1 MKKIIKDII
10 PPILLRLFLKSP
22 APKVFVSFDEAA
34 RSSNNSTYE
43 QDELIEV
50 VLKKNEIFRA
60 LPFSNQLLSSDAV
73 RILMAI
79 GLARNNN
86 KINVVDFGGGG
97 GNHFTVANIGFSDL
111 VAFDWN
117 IIETPKFVE
126 KARQFNVPNL
136 RYFDQLRSAVDVLP
150 EIDLLLISS
159 TLQYCPDPIG
169 MLHQLTMTGAKYL
182 YLTRTPFNS
191 GAETIYSTQSSWL
204 SKNGPGPLPIGF
216 EDRQIS
222 YPIGYAS
229 RSKVEGVLRAKYEIV
244 FKADEG
250 EAPAFKMKGQ
260 KISMMGYLC
269 KLR

>member
-10 PPILLRLFLKSP
+10 PPILLRLLLKSP
-22 APKVFVSFDEAA
+22 APKVFVSFAQAA
-34 RSSNNSTYE
+34 TSSKCSTYE
-43 QDELIEV
+43 QDELIDV

-60 LPFSNQLLSSDAV
+60 LPLSNQLLSSDAV

-79 GLARNNN
+79 GLARNDN

-97 GNHFTVANIGFSDL
+97 GNHLTIAKIGFSDS

-117 IIETPKFVE
+117 IVETPKFVE
-126 KARQFNVPNL
+126 KARKFSVPNL
-136 RYFDQLRSAVDVLP
+136 RYFDGLKGAVDVLP
-150 EIDLLLISS
+150 QIDLLLVSS

-169 MLHQLTMTGAKYL
+169 MLHQLTMSGAKHL

-191 GAETIYSTQSSWL
+191 GAETIFSTQASWL
-204 SKNGPGPLPIGF
+204 SKNGPGPLPAGF
-216 EDRQIS
+216 QDRQIS

-229 RSKVEGVLRAKYEIV
+229 RSKVEEVLGAKYEIV

-250 EAPAFKMKGQ
+250 EASAFKVKDE
-260 KISMMGYLC
+260 KISMAGYFC
-269 KLR
+269 KIK

>member
-10 PPILLRLFLKSP
+10 PPILLRFLLKSP
-22 APKVFVSFDEAA
+22 APEAFFNFDDAV
-34 RSSNNSTYE
+34 RSSKKSTYE
-43 QDELIEV
+43 QDELIDV
-50 VLKKNEIFRA
+50 VLKKNEIFRT
-60 LPFSNQLLSSDAV
+60 LPLSNQLLNSDAV

-79 GLARNNN
+79 GLARNNY

-97 GNHFTVANIGFSDL
+97 GNHFAIANMGFSES
-111 VAFDWN
+111 VMFDWN
-117 IIETPKFVE
+117 IVETPKFVE
-126 KARQFNVPNL
+126 KARKFKVPNL
-136 RYFDQLRSAVDVLP
+136 RYFDELKGAVDVLP
-150 EIDLLLISS
+150 QIDLLLVSS

-169 MLHQLTMTGAKYL
+169 MLQQLTMTGAKYF

-204 SKNGPGPLPIGF
+204 SKNGPGQLPAGF

-229 RSKVEGVLRAKYEIV
+229 RSKVEEVLGERYNIL
-244 FKADEG
+244 FKEDEG
-250 EAPAFKMKGQ
+250 EAPAFKVREK
-260 KISMMGYLC
+260 KINMTGYFC